1 MADTTQQAPTPLVY
15 KEWQDA
21 WEFFNERLFKGE
33 LPPCL
38 ITLHRHP
45 RSRGYFAA
53 DRFVNRDG
61 ETTDEIAMN
70 PEYFAAQSPKSVLST
85 LCHEM
90 AHSWQT
96 HCGQEKSRHTYHNT
110 EWADKMTA
118 IGLEPSSTGMPDG
131 KRTGEKV
138 THYII
143 KGGPFDVFCD
153 ELLATGDFVSWFDRH
168 SAVDG
173 ELNHYVHTGGPVEP
187 GAQQCTEPAA
197 VASEGETHAASAQQP
212 DEAPAATA
220 TAPAISTPAP
230 AAAPVGKPLGAQV
243 AAKLSTPTARK
254 AANGGVNKSNRAKY
268 VCPDCTA
275 AAWGKPGLHLI
286 CGTCSQDMPATTD

>member
-1 MADTTQQAPTPLVY
+1 MRQAPTPLVY

-45 RSRGYFAA
+45 RSRGYYSA

-90 AHSWQT
+90 THAWQK
-96 HCGQEKSRHTYHNT
+96 HRGQDQSRHSYHNA
-110 EWADKMTA
+110 EWADKMSF
-118 IGLEPSSTGMPDG
+118 IGLEPSSTGMPGG

-138 THYII
+138 THYIV

-173 ELNHYVHTGGPVEP
+173 ELSHYVHTGGPAEPTSEPSAPPPVET
-187 GAQQCTEPAA
+187 G
-197 VASEGETHAASAQQP
+197 EGDCPTAPAQQP
-212 DEAPAATA
+212 SAEDPAATSA
-220 TAPAISTPAP
+220 TQTKSPPPP

-243 AAKLSTPTARK
+243 AAKLTTPAARK

-268 VCPDCTA
+268 VCPDCTV

-286 CGTCSQDMPATTD
+286 CGTCRQDMPATTD